1 MDPFQISMYWNRLI
15 SIVDEGTVVL
25 KRTAFSRNVTE
36 ADEFSNA
43 LFNVRGEMLVQP
55 SQGEAAF
62 LGVMSTE
69 IKEFIKRY
77 PIETLRSGDVLI
89 SNDPWLGASQLNDYT
104 MVTPV
109 SYTHLTLPTKA

>member
-1 MDPFQISMYWNRLI
+1 MYWNRLI

-36 ADEFSNA
+36 ADDFSNA
-43 LFNVRGEMLVQP
+43 LFNVHGEMLVQP

-69 IKEFIKRY
+69 LKEFI
-77 PIETLRSGDVLI
+77 
-89 SNDPWLGASQLNDYT
+89 
-104 MVTPV
+104 
-109 SYTHLTLPTKA
+109 